1 MDIARIDDA
10 PLSAPAYRTA
20 RRLLD
25 RARNGVTR
33 CTHEELRAIVGGE
46 DGTARNH
53 LHQLHAAGL
62 IVYRRNAAVTIWWQQ
77 SAAQQPE
84 IPPEI
89 TVEGDPC
96 DDSGARSAC
105 NFHAQRAICT
115 LSARR
120 SKTLTIL

>member
-62 IVYRRNAAVTIWWQQ
+62 IVYRRNAAVGKAPGITGPLSFTVLGLILVLL
-77 SAAQQPE
+77 E
-84 IPPEI
+84 IESFS
-89 TVEGDPC
+89 VC
-96 DDSGARSAC
+96 FS
-105 NFHAQRAICT
+105 
-115 LSARR
+115 L
-120 SKTLTIL
+120 